1 MGCLVICLVLGWNYG
16 DKMRG
21 SEADTDLSAPYAKL
35 VFLILFVAMLF
46 VVSIFREKVLE
57 IYNR

>member
-1 MGCLVICLVLGWNYG
+1 MPCYVICLVLGWNYG

-35 VFLILFVAMLF
+35 VFVISFIAMFF

-57 IYNR
+57 IYDR